1 MLYRV
6 WHSQLSRSRQG
17 RGVRRDALAWRVL
30 DLLPSHLAL
39 SSALVSS
46 RLDASARAATGALTE
61 LASAGILTRHARP
74 GRTGRPGRQAFVY
87 VCPSLL
93 EATGSA
99 RRVGS
104 GDLDSLS
111 DRRSGVR

>member
-1 MLYRV
+1 MREVEGLHQV
-6 WHSQLSRSRQG
+6 WRSQLSRSRQG

-39 SSALVSS
+39 SSALVSG

-74 GRTGRPGRQAFVY
+74 GPTGRPGRQAFVY
-87 VCPSLL
+87 LCPSLL
-93 EATGSA
+93 EATGS
-99 RRVGS
+99 
-104 GDLDSLS
+104 
-111 DRRSGVR
+111 RRSAAGGKR